1 MTFTDTHTHLYSK
14 QFDHDRDEM
23 LQRAI
28 DLGVTRFLLPNI
40 DVESI
45 GPMLELE
52 AQWPQNCFPMMGLHP
67 CHVEAN
73 FEAQLEVIFDWLHKR
88 PFLAVGEIGLDY
100 YWSKELIPQQ
110 KEAFKLQ
117 TLKALE
123 LDLPIVIHARDSIDD
138 LVELV
143 AQLQNGQLRGVFHC
157 YTGNA
162 KQAQKIIDLGFYLG
176 IGGVVTYK
184 NSDLGEVLQ
193 SVPMERL
200 LLETDSPYLAPVPH
214 RGKRN
219 ESAYVKHVAEKLS
232 EVYRCSLETIATQ
245 TELNTNALFR
255 FT

>member
-1 MTFTDTHTHLYSK
+1 VTFTDTHTHLYSK

-162 KQAQKIIDLGFYLG
+162 KQAQQIIDLGFYLG

-232 EVYRCSLETIATQ
+232 EVYSCSLETIATQ

-255 FT
+255 LT

>member
-28 DLGVTRFLLPNI
+28 DLGVTRLLLPNI

-52 AQWPQNCFPMMGLHP
+52 ARWPQNCFPMMGLHP

-73 FEAQLEVIFDWLHKR
+73 FEAQLEVIFEWLHKR

-100 YWSKELIPQQ
+100 YWSKDLIPQQ

-162 KQAQKIIDLGFYLG
+162 KQAQQIIDLGFYLG

-255 FT
+255 LT